1 MSEASVQTPAGN
13 RFARERRNTP
23 RTGLDWFRTPA
34 WATEAL
40 LEREAFPGAVW
51 ECAAGDG
58 AMADPIAATGYCV
71 VSTDVSPQRA
81 DVLPRDFLM
90 EQALPEGCQSII
102 TNPPFKLGGE
112 FARHA
117 LALGARKI
125 ALIQRLA
132 FLEGAGRERSL
143 FRPHPPARVWVFA
156 KRPTMWAGDMP
167 EVPKANGG
175 MAFAWI
181 VWEAGHTGTQLGW
194 IA

>member
-1 MSEASVQTPAGN
+1 MNEAVTLPAGN
-13 RFARERRNTP
+13 RFARERRTTP
-23 RTGLDWFRTPA
+23 RAGLDWFRTPA

-40 LEREAFPGAVW
+40 LTRETFPGGVW

-58 AMADPIAATGYCV
+58 AMADPIRAAGYDV
-71 VSTDVSPQRA
+71 VATDVSPQRA
-81 DVLPRDFLM
+81 DVLHRDFLL
-90 EQALPEGCQSII
+90 EQALPGGCESII

-117 LALGARKI
+117 LALGAHKV
-125 ALIQRLA
+125 AMIQRLA
-132 FLEGAGRERSL
+132 FLEGARRERDL

-156 KRPTMWAGDMP
+156 KRPTMWAGDLP
-167 EVPKANGG
+167 EIPKANGG

-181 VWEAGHTGTQLGW
+181 VWERGQAGTQLGW

>member
-1 MSEASVQTPAGN
+1 VSEAVVPAGN
-13 RFARERRNTP
+13 RFARERRTTP

-34 WATEAL
+34 WATQAL
-40 LEREAFPGAVW
+40 LDRETFPGGVW

-58 AMADPIAATGYCV
+58 AMADPIAAAGYRV
-71 VSTDVSPQRA
+71 VASDVSPQRA

-90 EQALPEGCQSII
+90 EQALPEGCDSIV
-102 TNPPFKLGGE
+102 TNPPFKAGHE
-112 FARHA
+112 FALHA
-117 LALGARKI
+117 LALGARKV

-132 FLEGAGRERSL
+132 FLEGAGRERTL

-156 KRPTMWAGDMP
+156 KRPTMWAGDLP
-167 EVPKANGG
+167 EIPKANGG

-181 VWEAGHTGTQLGW
+181 VWERGQHGTQLGW